1 MDKETSENVTI
12 VVKSPYQIFSDQTI
26 CCSTDWTVERL
37 KEEIT
42 QLCPSHPSVKEQKLI
57 YWGKLLEDKTQ
68 LKDTLKIYEEG
79 QSNHTV
85 HLVLKNDQTYV
96 KAEGLRKRNPAS
108 SSSTSPHPST
118 IPSPSPPT
126 LPSPPD
132 PRFFPF
138 FNPAYMNAYGTMNTG
153 HPMQYNPTPAGSDGT
168 GQIPYTQEHM
178 VQMQQAYVQ
187 YMQQYMQMMMGG
199 AMPQVPPSFM
209 QATPPRPAQVHVPDP
224 NDNHAENQGE
234 DRPRDWLDWFYLSSR
249 ALIFLTI
256 VCFYSSPFRFMLVL
270 VIGFAIYLYQSGFF
284 RYSGPA
290 ILIGDNPAAGPAHR
304 PAGPQPRPSASGA
317 PTGPPADGENAA
329 TNPGN
334 NEDGTSHPE
343 NLEENT
349 VPSAGSNSEGRT
361 PSAIPARDEGHS
373 QSTQTMEGE
382 RPTVLGLTW
391 SIVANFFASLLPE
404 QPSII

>member
-96 KAEGLRKRNPAS
+96 KGEENLFL
-108 SSSTSPHPST
+108 T
-118 IPSPSPPT
+118 ILFLCSIPFS
-126 LPSPPD
+126 L
-132 PRFFPF
+132 FFS
-138 FNPAYMNAYGTMNTG
+138 
-153 HPMQYNPTPAGSDGT
+153 Q
-168 GQIPYTQEHM
+168 
-178 VQMQQAYVQ
+178 QMQQAYVQ

-334 NEDGTSHPE
+334 NEDGTSNPE

-361 PSAIPARDEGHS
+361 PSAIPIPARDEGHS